1 MKHREFPENPF
12 LMTFSKIVMIDAV
25 VAIATVALAIWKE
38 DLMWYTIFAGVVIA
52 IAVFVVLNKRC
63 LRQLSCP
70 KCNRHVAFEAGSEG
84 FVCKNCNT
92 VWEMG

>member
-1 MKHREFPENPF
+1 VKHRVFPDNPF
-12 LMTFSKIVMIDAV
+12 LMTFSKIAMIDALVV
-25 VAIATVALAIWKE
+25 VATIVLAVWKQ
-38 DLMWYTIFAGVVIA
+38 DWMWYAISGGIVVA
-52 IAVFVVLNKRC
+52 IAVFVVLNKQC

-70 KCNRHVAFEAGSEG
+70 KCQRHVEFEAGEG